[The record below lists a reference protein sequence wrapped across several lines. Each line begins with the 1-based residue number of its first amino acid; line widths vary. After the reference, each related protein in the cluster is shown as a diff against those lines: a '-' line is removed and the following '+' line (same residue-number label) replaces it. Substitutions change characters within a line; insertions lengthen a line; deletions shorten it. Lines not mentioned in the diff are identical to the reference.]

1 MNDLNYYRDIK
12 YEINILENRLELIS
26 EYEQKLLNEKKMINA
41 TLCLQKKVLNQIEVN
56 LKKLSG
62 IESKLFAEIVING
75 TNVTKAIEKIAVEES
90 KDISTLW
97 KNYYPNVKEKIN
109 ELKSLN
115 FETKKRKEL
124 SHL

>member
-1 MNDLNYYRDIK
+1 MNGLNYYKDIK
-12 YEINILENRLELIS
+12 YEMNILENRLEIIS
-26 EYEQKLLNEKKMINA
+26 EYEKKILNEKEMIKE
-41 TLCLQKKVLNQIEVN
+41 TLFFQKQILNQIEVN

-62 IESKLFAEIVING
+62 IESKLFTEIVING

-124 SHL
+124 SQL

>member
-26 EYEQKLLNEKKMINA
+26 EYEQKLLNEKEMINA
-41 TLCLQKKVLNQIEVN
+41 TLCLQKKILNQIEVN
-56 LKKLSG
+56 LKKLSR

>member
-26 EYEQKLLNEKKMINA
+26 EYEQKLLNEKEMINA
-41 TLCLQKKVLNQIEVN
+41 TLCLQKKILNQIEVN

-97 KNYYPNVKEKIN
+97 KNYYPNIKEKIN

>member
-26 EYEQKLLNEKKMINA
+26 EYEKKLLNEKEMINA
-41 TLCLQKKVLNQIEVN
+41 TLCLQKKILNQIEVN

-62 IESKLFAEIVING
+62 IESKLYAEIVING

>member
-1 MNDLNYYRDIK
+1 MNGLNCYKDIK
-12 YEINILENRLELIS
+12 YEMNILENRLELIS
-26 EYEQKLLNEKKMINA
+26 EYEKNILNEKELIKA
-41 TLCLQKKVLNQIEVN
+41 TLCFQREILNQIEVN
-56 LKKLSG
+56 LEKLSG
-62 IESKLFAEIVING
+62 IESKLFTEIVING

-97 KNYYPNVKEKIN
+97 KNYYPNVKETIS

>member
-1 MNDLNYYRDIK
+1 MNSLNNYKDIK

-26 EYEQKLLNEKKMINA
+26 EYEKNLSNEKQMIKT
-41 TLCLQKKVLNQIEVN
+41 TLCFQREILNQIEGN

-62 IESKLFAEIVING
+62 IESKLFTEIVING

-97 KNYYPNVKEKIN
+97 KNYYPNVKEKIS

-115 FETKKRKEL
+115 FEAKKEKGVI
-124 SHL
+124 HL

>member
-26 EYEQKLLNEKKMINA
+26 EYEQKLLNEKEMINA
-41 TLCLQKKVLNQIEVN
+41 TLCLQKKILNQIEVN

-115 FETKKRKEL
+115 FEAKKRKEL

>member
-26 EYEQKLLNEKKMINA
+26 EYEQKLLNEKEMINA
-41 TLCLQKKVLNQIEVN
+41 TLCLQKKILNQIEVN

-75 TNVTKAIEKIAVEES
+75 TNITKAIEKIAVEES

>member
-26 EYEQKLLNEKKMINA
+26 EYEQKLLNEKEMINA
-41 TLCLQKKVLNQIEVN
+41 TLCLQKKILNQIEVN
-56 LKKLSG
+56 LKKLSR

-90 KDISTLW
+90 KDISTL
-97 KNYYPNVKEKIN
+97 
-109 ELKSLN
+109 
-115 FETKKRKEL
+115 
-124 SHL
+124 

>member
-41 TLCLQKKVLNQIEVN
+41 TLCLQKKILNQIEVN

>member
-26 EYEQKLLNEKKMINA
+26 EYEQKLLNEKEMINA
-41 TLCLQKKVLNQIEVN
+41 TLCLQKKILNQIEVN

>member
-26 EYEQKLLNEKKMINA
+26 KYEQKLLNEKEMINA
-41 TLCLQKKVLNQIEVN
+41 TLCLQKKILNQIEVN

-115 FETKKRKEL
+115 FEAKKRKEL

>member
-26 EYEQKLLNEKKMINA
+26 EYEQKLLNEKEMINA
-41 TLCLQKKVLNQIEVN
+41 TLCLQKKILNQIEVN
-56 LKKLSG
+56 LKKLSR

-75 TNVTKAIEKIAVEES
+75 TNVTKAIEKIDVEES

>member
-12 YEINILENRLELIS
+12 YEINILEKE
-26 EYEQKLLNEKKMINA
+26 MINA
-41 TLCLQKKVLNQIEVN
+41 NLCLQKKILNQIEVN